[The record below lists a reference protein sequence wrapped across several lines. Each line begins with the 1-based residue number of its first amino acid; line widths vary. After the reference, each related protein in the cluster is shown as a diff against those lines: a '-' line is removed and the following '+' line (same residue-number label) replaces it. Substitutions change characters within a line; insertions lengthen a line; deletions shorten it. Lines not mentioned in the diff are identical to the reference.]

1 MTTYN
6 VRKLSNNLSDNIR
19 SRNLLTNLN
28 QIVIELLHNSLDAN
42 STNVKVEVNDWFIKV
57 WDDGKGIPFEDFDKI
72 GRRYS
77 K

>member
-6 VRKLSNNLSDNIR
+6 VQKLSSNLSDNIR

-42 STNVKVEVNDWFIKV
+42 STNVKIEVNDWFIRV
-57 WDDGKGIPFEDFDKI
+57 WDNGKGIPSEDFDKI
-72 GRRYS
+72 GGRYS